1 MLVFGTLK
9 KLISAHRGGIHG
21 AGCEDQE
28 TFVPRKDVILLKQVI
43 GFGIRIR
50 RRRHRH
56 RLPSHLRHHDQRNR
70 KT

>member
-9 KLISAHRGGIHG
+9 KLISAQRGGIHG

-43 GFGIRIR
+43 GFGIRVQIGR
-50 RRRHRH
+50 AHV
-56 RLPSHLRHHDQRNR
+56 
-70 KT
+70 